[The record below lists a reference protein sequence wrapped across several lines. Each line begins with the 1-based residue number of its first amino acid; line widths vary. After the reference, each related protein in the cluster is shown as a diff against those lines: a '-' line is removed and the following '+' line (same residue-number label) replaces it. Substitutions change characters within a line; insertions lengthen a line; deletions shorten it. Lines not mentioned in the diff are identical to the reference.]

1 MAWYYYSGPI
11 TQAIRVSSTKSV
23 AVHPHTKVE
32 ILEVTREV
40 QALMNSQVL
49 RRCGRPLGAKSIAD
63 EPVAPPVR
71 MQDVLPK
78 SSLAQHFAEKG
89 VTPSKAMP
97 PKKPVGSP
105 EYTVHELA
113 LAEKGI
119 SAPSGGDAPAVAVD
133 PAVPAAPVVSAEEKS
148 EKSSKKMK
156 RWQDR

>member
-11 TQAIRVSSTKSV
+11 PQAIRVSSTKSV
-23 AVHPHTKVE
+23 AVHPHSKVE

-40 QALMNSQVL
+40 QALLNAQVL

-71 MQDVLPK
+71 IQDVLPK

-119 SAPSGGDAPAVAVD
+119 TAPSGGAPAVDVA
-133 PAVPAAPVVSAEEKS
+133 PAAPVVPAEEKP
-148 EKSSKKMK
+148 EESSKKKK

>member
-11 TQAIRVSSTKSV
+11 PQAIRVSSTKSV
-23 AVHPHTKVE
+23 AVHPHSKVE

-40 QALMNSQVL
+40 QALLNAQVL
-49 RRCGRPLGAKSIAD
+49 RRCGRTLGAKSLAD

-71 MQDVLPK
+71 MQDVVPK

-89 VTPSKAMP
+89 VTPSKTMP

-105 EYTVHELA
+105 EYTIHEVA

-119 SAPSGGDAPAVAVD
+119 VAPSGGDLVVE
-133 PAVPAAPVVSAEEKS
+133 VETAAPVAPVDEKN
-148 EKSSKKMK
+148 EKTSKKMK

>member
-23 AVHPHTKVE
+23 AVHPHSKVE

-40 QALMNSQVL
+40 QALLNAQVL

-71 MQDVLPK
+71 IQDVLPK

-113 LAEKGI
+113 LAEQGI
-119 SAPSGGDAPAVAVD
+119 PAPIGGGPAAEVD
-133 PAVPAAPVVSAEEKS
+133 TAAPVDSAEKKAEKS
-148 EKSSKKMK
+148 DKK
-156 RWQDR
+156 RRHGHY

>member
-11 TQAIRVSSTKSV
+11 PQAIRVSSTKSV
-23 AVHPHTKVE
+23 AVHPHSKVE

-40 QALMNSQVL
+40 QALLNAQVL
-49 RRCGRPLGAKSIAD
+49 RRCGRPLGAKSLAD

-71 MQDVLPK
+71 MQDVVPK

-89 VTPSKAMP
+89 VTPSKTMP

-105 EYTVHELA
+105 EYTIHEVA

-119 SAPSGGDAPAVAVD
+119 VAPSGGDLVVE
-133 PAVPAAPVVSAEEKS
+133 VETAAPVAPVDEKN
-148 EKSSKKMK
+148 EKTSKKMK

>member
-11 TQAIRVSSTKSV
+11 PQAIRVSSTKSV
-23 AVHPHTKVE
+23 AVHPHSKVE

-40 QALMNSQVL
+40 QALLNAQVL
-49 RRCGRPLGAKSIAD
+49 RRCGRPLGAKSLAD

-71 MQDVLPK
+71 MQDVVPK

-89 VTPSKAMP
+89 VTPSKTMP

-105 EYTVHELA
+105 EYTIHEVA

-119 SAPSGGDAPAVAVD
+119 VAPSGGDLVVE
-133 PAVPAAPVVSAEEKS
+133 VETAAPVAPVDEKN
-148 EKSSKKMK
+148 EKSSKKTK

>member
-23 AVHPHTKVE
+23 AVHPHSKVE

-40 QALMNSQVL
+40 QALLNAQVL

-63 EPVAPPVR
+63 EPAAPPVR
-71 MQDVLPK
+71 MQDVVPK

-119 SAPSGGDAPAVAVD
+119 PAPSGGEVSAVDVAPAA
-133 PAVPAAPVVSAEEKS
+133 PAAPVGEKS